1 MREGAGGRGD
11 TRTVSGGV
19 EEPNPPLQQGKGR
32 GIALPPEFSRIAR
45 HFRPIAGPGS
55 LGLTDDAAV
64 VSPPLGRELVMT
76 ADAMVETVHF
86 LPDTQPG
93 LLARKLLRVNLSDL
107 AAMGATPFGY
117 LITLSV
123 PRSLGDD
130 WFAGFAAGLALD
142 QAEFGIALLGGDT
155 TETPGPLTLSLT
167 AVGHVAHGAALL
179 RSGAKPGDGIWVTGT
194 VGDGVLG
201 LHAAR
206 GELAD
211 PDGYLK
217 GRYDLPTPRL
227 GLPLAG
233 WATAAM
239 DVSDGLFQ
247 DLGHICRAS
256 AVAATVEAA
265 HIPLS
270 PQAAAAG
277 AAWRETAWV
286 GGDDYELLLAAPYG
300 QPAPAGLPVTLIGR
314 FHAGEGVRVLG
325 EDGSALPLAGRGWS
339 HFA

>member
-1 MREGAGGRGD
+1 M
-11 TRTVSGGV
+11 
-19 EEPNPPLQQGKGR
+19 
-32 GIALPPEFSRIAR
+32 ALPPEFSRIAR

-64 VSPPLGRELVMT
+64 FAPPPGRELVMT
-76 ADAMVETVHF
+76 ADAMVEGVHF
-86 LPDTQPG
+86 LPGTAAD
-93 LLARKLLRVNLSDL
+93 LVARKLLRVNLSDL
-107 AAMGATPFGY
+107 AAMGAVPFGY
-117 LITLSV
+117 LVTISV
-123 PRSLGDD
+123 PRGFGDD
-130 WFAGFAAGLALD
+130 WFAAFAAGLRAD
-142 QAEFGIALLGGDT
+142 QDEFRLALLGGDT

-167 AVGHVAHGAALL
+167 AIGHVAPGEAIL
-179 RSGAKPGDGIWVTGT
+179 RSGACPGDEVWVTGT
-194 VGDGVLG
+194 IGDGVLG

-227 GLPLAG
+227 GLALAG
-233 WATAAM
+233 WARTAM

-256 AVAATVEAA
+256 GVAAVVEASR
-265 HIPLS
+265 IPLS

-277 AAWRETAWV
+277 PAWRETAWV
-286 GGDDYELLLAAPYG
+286 GGDDYELLLAV
-300 QPAPAGLPVTLIGR
+300 PAGQSVPAGIDATRIGR
-314 FHAGEGVRVLG
+314 FQAGEGVTVVG
-325 EDGSALPLAGRGWS
+325 ETGKTLPIAERGWS